1 MIWLVRQDS
10 REAIQNL
17 EGAEGLMLLPFI
29 CISFNSGRHNQ
40 MLFIKQ
46 TLQKFRL
53 PILVLPF
60 IIGLSACG
68 SKDAEKPASQVIAKV
83 NSGEISVHQINY
95 VLSRSGAGAVSQ
107 EMAPKVRRQVLDR
120 LIDQEL
126 AIEQAIEK
134 KLDRTPEVITALDA
148 AKREIL
154 ARAHIDQITGAL
166 SKPTSEE
173 AHKYYS
179 EHPQLFSERRIY
191 NIQEIMLPATDG
203 VADELNK
210 LLTTGKSM
218 EDLVSWL
225 KGRSIKFS
233 GGSVTRPA
241 EQIPLELLSKI
252 HTLKV
257 GQGLVIAGPQSIT
270 VMRIAAA
277 QSAPVSES
285 VALPQIQQFLSNQ
298 RKAEAAAQEIKQLKA
313 KAKITYMG
321 EFAGT
326 ESTLTST
333 APATVPV
340 ATDINSKPNSTTDA
354 AIEKGVASLK

>member
-1 MIWLVRQDS
+1 MIALS
-10 REAIQNL
+10 LA
-17 EGAEGLMLLPFI
+17 
-29 CISFNSGRHNQ
+29 
-40 MLFIKQ
+40 
-46 TLQKFRL
+46 
-53 PILVLPF
+53 
-60 IIGLSACG
+60 IGLTACG
-68 SKDAEKPASQVIAKV
+68 SNDAEKPATQVIAKV

-95 VLSRSGAGAVSQ
+95 VLSRSGAGSVSQ
-107 EMAPKVRRQVLDR
+107 EMAPKVRRQILDR

-126 AIEQAIEK
+126 AIEQALEK
-134 KLDRTPEVITALDA
+134 KLDRTPDVITALDA
-148 AKREIL
+148 ARREIL
-154 ARAHIDQITGAL
+154 ARAHIDQVTGAV

-173 AHKYYS
+173 AKKYYS

-191 NIQEIMLPATDG
+191 NIQEIMLPATEG

-225 KGRSIKFS
+225 KGKSIKFS
-233 GGSVTRPA
+233 GGSATRPA

-277 QSAPVSES
+277 QSAPVTES

-298 RKAEAAAQEIKQLKA
+298 RKAQAATEEIKQLKA
-313 KAKITYMG
+313 KAKISYMG
-321 EFAGT
+321 EFAGA
-326 ESTLTST
+326 ESNSSVTTQ
-333 APATVPV
+333 AVAVPV
-340 ATDINSKPNSTTDA
+340 AASGNSKPESTTDS
-354 AIEKGVASLK
+354 AIERGVASLK

>member
-1 MIWLVRQDS
+1 
-10 REAIQNL
+10 
-17 EGAEGLMLLPFI
+17 MLL
-29 CISFNSGRHNQ
+29 
-40 MLFIKQ
+40 IKQ
-46 TLQKFRL
+46 KFQKFLL
-53 PILVLPF
+53 PILALPF
-60 IIGLSACG
+60 IIGLTACG
-68 SKDAEKPASQVIAKV
+68 SKDAEKPATQVIAKV

-95 VLSRSGAGAVSQ
+95 VLSRSGAGSVSQ

-126 AIEQAIEK
+126 AIEQALEK
-134 KLDRTPEVITALDA
+134 KLDRTPDVITALDA
-148 AKREIL
+148 ARREIL
-154 ARAHIDQITGAL
+154 ARAYIDQITGAVL
-166 SKPTSEE
+166 KPTSEE
-173 AHKYYS
+173 AKKYYS

-191 NIQEIMLPATDG
+191 NIQEIMLPATEG

-225 KGRSIKFS
+225 KGKSIKFS
-233 GGSVTRPA
+233 GGSATRPA

-298 RKAEAAAQEIKQLKA
+298 RKAEAATEDIKQLKA
-313 KAKITYMG
+313 KAKISYMG
-321 EFAGT
+321 EFAGA
-326 ESTLTST
+326 ESNSSVTQ
-333 APATVPV
+333 AVAVPI
-340 ATDINSKPNSTTDA
+340 AESGNSKSESTTDS
-354 AIEKGVASLK
+354 AIERGVASLK

>member
-1 MIWLVRQDS
+1 
-10 REAIQNL
+10 
-17 EGAEGLMLLPFI
+17 MLSLLI
-29 CISFNSGRHNQ
+29 CISFNQDRRNQ
-40 MLFIKQ
+40 MLLIRL
-46 TLQKFRL
+46 TLHKSLFS
-53 PILVLPF
+53 ILMIPLA
-60 IIGLSACG
+60 IGLTACS
-68 SKDAEKPASQVIAKV
+68 SKDAEKPATQVIAKV
-83 NSGEISVHQINY
+83 NSGEITVHQMKY

-126 AIEQAIEK
+126 AIEQALEK
-134 KLDRTPEVITALDA
+134 KLDRTPDVITAVDA
-148 AKREIL
+148 ARREIL
-154 ARAHIDQITGAL
+154 ARAYIDQITGAV
-166 SKPTSEE
+166 SKPTSDE
-173 AHKYYS
+173 AKKYYS

-191 NIQEIMLPATDG
+191 NIQEIMLPATEG

-225 KGRSIKFS
+225 KGKSIKFS
-233 GGSVTRPA
+233 GGSATRPA

-298 RKAEAAAQEIKQLKA
+298 RKAEAATEEIKQLKA
-313 KAKITYMG
+313 KAKISYMG
-321 EFAGT
+321 EFAGA
-326 ESTLTST
+326 ESNSSVTQAVAAPVT
-333 APATVPV
+333 ASG
-340 ATDINSKPNSTTDA
+340 NSKSESTTDS
-354 AIEKGVASLK
+354 AIERGVASLK

>member
-1 MIWLVRQDS
+1 
-10 REAIQNL
+10 
-17 EGAEGLMLLPFI
+17 
-29 CISFNSGRHNQ
+29 
-40 MLFIKQ
+40 
-46 TLQKFRL
+46 
-53 PILVLPF
+53 
-60 IIGLSACG
+60 
-68 SKDAEKPASQVIAKV
+68 
-83 NSGEISVHQINY
+83 
-95 VLSRSGAGAVSQ
+95 
-107 EMAPKVRRQVLDR
+107 MAPKVRRQILDR

-126 AIEQAIEK
+126 AIEQALEK
-134 KLDRTPEVITALDA
+134 KLDRTPDVITALDA
-148 AKREIL
+148 ARREIL
-154 ARAHIDQITGAL
+154 ARAYIDQITGAV

-173 AHKYYS
+173 AKKYYS

-191 NIQEIMLPATDG
+191 NIQEIMLPTTDG

-210 LLTTGKSM
+210 LLTSGKSM

-233 GGSVTRPA
+233 GGSATRPA

-298 RKAEAAAQEIKQLKA
+298 RKAGAATEEIKQLKA
-313 KAKITYMG
+313 KAKISYMG
-321 EFAGT
+321 EFAGA
-326 ESTLTST
+326 ESNPSVTQ
-333 APATVPV
+333 AVAAPV
-340 ATDINSKPNSTTDA
+340 ASPNNSKPESTTDT
-354 AIEKGVASLK
+354 AIERGVASLK

>member
-1 MIWLVRQDS
+1 MIPL
-10 REAIQNL
+10 AI
-17 EGAEGLMLLPFI
+17 
-29 CISFNSGRHNQ
+29 
-40 MLFIKQ
+40 
-46 TLQKFRL
+46 
-53 PILVLPF
+53 VLT
-60 IIGLSACG
+60 ACG

-95 VLSRSGAGAVSQ
+95 VLSRSGAGSVSQ

-126 AIEQAIEK
+126 AIEQALEK
-134 KLDRTPEVITALDA
+134 KLDRTPDVITALDA
-148 AKREIL
+148 ARREIL
-154 ARAHIDQITGAL
+154 ARAHIDQITSAVP
-166 SKPTSEE
+166 KPTSEE
-173 AHKYYS
+173 AKKYYS

-191 NIQEIMLPATDG
+191 NIQEIMLPATEG
-203 VADELNK
+203 IADELNK

-225 KGRSIKFS
+225 KGKSIKFS
-233 GGSVTRPA
+233 GGSATRPA

-298 RKAEAAAQEIKQLKA
+298 RKAGAATEEIKQLKA

-321 EFAGT
+321 EFAGA
-326 ESTLTST
+326 ESNSSITQ
-333 APATVPV
+333 AVAEPV
-340 ATDINSKPNSTTDA
+340 AASSNSKSESTTDS
-354 AIEKGVASLK
+354 AIERGVASLK

>member
-1 MIWLVRQDS
+1 
-10 REAIQNL
+10 
-17 EGAEGLMLLPFI
+17 MLL
-29 CISFNSGRHNQ
+29 
-40 MLFIKQ
+40 IKQ
-46 TLQKFRL
+46 KFQKFLL
-53 PILVLPF
+53 PILALPF
-60 IIGLSACG
+60 IIGLTACG
-68 SKDAEKPASQVIAKV
+68 SKDAEKPATQVIAKV

-95 VLSRSGAGAVSQ
+95 VLSRSGAGSVSQ

-126 AIEQAIEK
+126 AIEQALEK
-134 KLDRTPEVITALDA
+134 KLDRTPDVITALDA
-148 AKREIL
+148 ARREIL
-154 ARAHIDQITGAL
+154 ARAYIDQITGAV

-173 AHKYYS
+173 AKKYYS

-191 NIQEIMLPATDG
+191 NIQEIMLPATEG

-225 KGRSIKFS
+225 KGKSIKFS
-233 GGSVTRPA
+233 GGSATRPA

-298 RKAEAAAQEIKQLKA
+298 RKAEAATEDIKQLKA
-313 KAKITYMG
+313 KAKISYMG
-321 EFAGT
+321 EFAGA
-326 ESTLTST
+326 ESNSSVTQ
-333 APATVPV
+333 AVAVPI
-340 ATDINSKPNSTTDA
+340 AESGNSKSESTTDS
-354 AIEKGVASLK
+354 AIERGVASLK

>member
-1 MIWLVRQDS
+1 
-10 REAIQNL
+10 
-17 EGAEGLMLLPFI
+17 
-29 CISFNSGRHNQ
+29 

-46 TLQKFRL
+46 KYQRFLFPILAL
-53 PILVLPF
+53 PI
-60 IIGLSACG
+60 IIGLTACG

-95 VLSRSGAGAVSQ
+95 VLSRSGAGSISQ

-126 AIEQAIEK
+126 AIEQALEK
-134 KLDRTPEVITALDA
+134 KLDRTPDVITALDA
-148 AKREIL
+148 ARREIL
-154 ARAHIDQITGAL
+154 ARAYIDQITGAV

-173 AHKYYS
+173 AKKYYS

-191 NIQEIMLPATDG
+191 NIQEIMLPTTDG

-218 EDLVSWL
+218 EDLISWL

-233 GGSVTRPA
+233 GGSATRPA

-298 RKAEAAAQEIKQLKA
+298 RKAGAATEEIKQLKA
-313 KAKITYMG
+313 KAKISYMG
-321 EFAGT
+321 EFAGA
-326 ESTLTST
+326 ESNASVTQ
-333 APATVPV
+333 AVAAPV
-340 ATDINSKPNSTTDA
+340 AASGNSKSESTTDT
-354 AIEKGVASLK
+354 AIERGVASLK

>member
-1 MIWLVRQDS
+1 
-10 REAIQNL
+10 
-17 EGAEGLMLLPFI
+17 MLPLAV
-29 CISFNSGRHNQ
+29 
-40 MLFIKQ
+40 
-46 TLQKFRL
+46 
-53 PILVLPF
+53 VLT
-60 IIGLSACG
+60 ACG
-68 SKDAEKPASQVIAKV
+68 SKDAEKPATQVIAKV

-126 AIEQAIEK
+126 AIEQALEK
-134 KLDRTPEVITALDA
+134 KLDRTPDVITALDA
-148 AKREIL
+148 ARREIL
-154 ARAHIDQITGAL
+154 ARAYIDQITGAV

-173 AHKYYS
+173 AKKYYS

-191 NIQEIMLPATDG
+191 NIQEIMLPTTDG
-203 VADELNK
+203 IADELNK

-225 KGRSIKFS
+225 KGKSIKFS

-252 HTLKV
+252 HILKV

-298 RKAEAAAQEIKQLKA
+298 RKAGAATEEIKQLKA
-313 KAKITYMG
+313 KAKISYMG
-321 EFAGT
+321 EFAGA
-326 ESTLTST
+326 ESNSSVTQ
-333 APATVPV
+333 AVAVPI
-340 ATDINSKPNSTTDA
+340 AESGNSKSESTTDS
-354 AIEKGVASLK
+354 AIERGVASLK

>member
-1 MIWLVRQDS
+1 MPPL
-10 REAIQNL
+10 
-17 EGAEGLMLLPFI
+17 I
-29 CISFNSGRHNQ
+29 CISFNQDRRNQ
-40 MLFIKQ
+40 MLLIRS
-46 TLQKFRL
+46 TLHKSLF
-53 PILVLPF
+53 PILMIPLAIVLT
-60 IIGLSACG
+60 ACG

-95 VLSRSGAGAVSQ
+95 VLSRSGAGSVSQ

-126 AIEQAIEK
+126 AIEQALEK
-134 KLDRTPEVITALDA
+134 KLDRTPDVITALDA
-148 AKREIL
+148 ARREIL
-154 ARAHIDQITGAL
+154 ARAHIDQITSAVP
-166 SKPTSEE
+166 KPTSEE
-173 AHKYYS
+173 AKKYYS

-191 NIQEIMLPATDG
+191 NIQEIMLPATEG
-203 VADELNK
+203 IADELNK

-225 KGRSIKFS
+225 KGKSIKFS
-233 GGSVTRPA
+233 GGSATRPA

-298 RKAEAAAQEIKQLKA
+298 RKAGAATEEIKQLKA

-321 EFAGT
+321 EFAGA
-326 ESTLTST
+326 ESNSSITQ
-333 APATVPV
+333 AVAEPV
-340 ATDINSKPNSTTDA
+340 AASSNSKSESTTDS
-354 AIEKGVASLK
+354 AIERGVASLK

>member
-1 MIWLVRQDS
+1 
-10 REAIQNL
+10 
-17 EGAEGLMLLPFI
+17 
-29 CISFNSGRHNQ
+29 

-46 TLQKFRL
+46 KFHKFLL
-53 PILVLPF
+53 PILALPF
-60 IIGLSACG
+60 IIGLTACG
-68 SKDAEKPASQVIAKV
+68 SKDAEKPATQVIAKV

-95 VLSRSGAGAVSQ
+95 VLSRSGAGSVSQ

-126 AIEQAIEK
+126 AIEQALEK
-134 KLDRTPEVITALDA
+134 KLDRTPDVITALDA
-148 AKREIL
+148 ARREIL
-154 ARAHIDQITGAL
+154 ARAYIDQITGAV

-173 AHKYYS
+173 AKKYYS

-191 NIQEIMLPATDG
+191 NIQEIMLPTTDG

-233 GGSVTRPA
+233 GGSATRPA

-298 RKAEAAAQEIKQLKA
+298 RKAGAATEEIKQLKA

-321 EFAGT
+321 EFSSA
-326 ESTLTST
+326 ESNSSVTQ
-333 APATVPV
+333 AVATPV
-340 ATDINSKPNSTTDA
+340 AASGNIKPESTTDS
-354 AIEKGVASLK
+354 AIERGVASLK

>member
-1 MIWLVRQDS
+1 
-10 REAIQNL
+10 
-17 EGAEGLMLLPFI
+17 MLIIKPI
-29 CISFNSGRHNQ
+29 RH
-40 MLFIKQ
+40 
-46 TLQKFRL
+46 KFLL
-53 PILVLPF
+53 PILALPF
-60 IIGLSACG
+60 IIGLTACG
-68 SKDAEKPASQVIAKV
+68 SKDAEKPATQVIAKV

-95 VLSRSGAGAVSQ
+95 VLSRSGAGSVSQ

-126 AIEQAIEK
+126 AIEQALEK
-134 KLDRTPEVITALDA
+134 KLDRTPDVITALDA
-148 AKREIL
+148 ARREIL
-154 ARAHIDQITGAL
+154 ARAYIDQITGAV

-173 AHKYYS
+173 AKKYYS

-191 NIQEIMLPATDG
+191 NIQEIMLPTTDG

-233 GGSVTRPA
+233 GGSATRPA

-298 RKAEAAAQEIKQLKA
+298 RKAGAATEEIKQLKA

-321 EFAGT
+321 EFSSA
-326 ESTLTST
+326 ESNSSVTQ
-333 APATVPV
+333 AVATPV
-340 ATDINSKPNSTTDA
+340 AASGNIKPESTTDS
-354 AIEKGVASLK
+354 AIERGVASLK